1 MTAVATHAR
10 RLLPGRTEALWWALL
25 LNIEVL
31 LVAVYVLVANV
42 TITAPRF
49 LVYPFIWINLGIWA
63 VAAVTPTPRNDRIT
77 RIGIAIGVGYFGLLA
92 VAGGLIA
99 FDPIGPGFRIAWEL
113 PPGWGPA
120 ILYQGALVRLA
131 IVPYKL
137 IGYLALAYLV
147 YATVLDAAGAAW
159 TGVVGL
165 FSCVSCAWPVLGTVI
180 TGLFGSSSA
189 VAAVATNQPY
199 GVSTV
204 VFVSAVALLVW
215 RPLRS

>member
-1 MTAVATHAR
+1 MTAVSTRAR

-25 LNIEVL
+25 LNVEML
-31 LVAVYVLVANV
+31 LVAVYVLVAEV

-49 LVYPFIWINLGIWA
+49 LVYPFVWINLGIWA
-63 VAAVTPTPRNDRIT
+63 VAAVRPTPRTDRII
-77 RIGIAIGVGYFGLLA
+77 RIGIAIGAGYFVLLA
-92 VAGGLIA
+92 VIGGLIG
-99 FDPIGPGFRIAWEL
+99 FDPIQPGFRIAWNL

-120 ILYQGALVRLA
+120 ILYQGALIRLA

-147 YATVLDAAGAAW
+147 YTTVLDAAGSAW

-165 FSCVSCAWPVLGTVI
+165 FSCVSCAWPVVGTVV
-180 TGLFGSSSA
+180 TGIFGSSSA

-199 GVSTV
+199 GVSTA

-215 RPLRS
+215 RPLTS

>member
-1 MTAVATHAR
+1 MTAVSTRAR
-10 RLLPGRTEALWWALL
+10 RLLPGRIEALWWALL
-25 LNIEVL
+25 INVEVL
-31 LVAVYVLVANV
+31 VVALYVLVADV

-63 VAAVTPTPRNDRIT
+63 VSAVTPTPRNDRIT
-77 RIGIAIGVGYFGLLA
+77 RIGIVIGVGYFALLA
-92 VAGGLIA
+92 VIGGLIGV
-99 FDPIGPGFRIAWEL
+99 DPVQPGFRIAWEL

-120 ILYQGALVRLA
+120 ILYQGEFFRLA

-137 IGYLALAYLV
+137 VGYLALAYLV
-147 YATVLDAAGAAW
+147 YATVLDTVGSAW
-159 TGVVGL
+159 RGVVGL
-165 FSCVSCAWPVLGTVI
+165 FSCVSCVWPVLGTVL
-180 TGLFGSSSA
+180 TGIFGSSSA

-215 RPLRS
+215 RPLTS

>member
-1 MTAVATHAR
+1 MTAVSPRTR

-25 LNIEVL
+25 LNVEVL
-31 LVAVYVLVANV
+31 LVAVYVLVAEV

-49 LVYPFIWINLGIWA
+49 LVYPFVWINLGIWA
-63 VAAVTPTPRNDRIT
+63 IASVRPTARTDRVT
-77 RIGIAIGVGYFGLLA
+77 RIGIAIGAGYFALLA
-92 VAGGLIA
+92 VVGGLIG
-99 FDPIGPGFRIAWEL
+99 FDPIQPGFRIAWNI

-120 ILYQGALVRLA
+120 ILYQGALIRLA

-147 YATVLDAAGAAW
+147 YATVLDTAGSAW

-165 FSCVSCAWPVLGTVI
+165 FSCVSCAWPVVGTVA
-180 TGLFGSSSA
+180 TGIFGSSSA

-215 RPLRS
+215 RPLTS